1 MIFALNK
8 FIQTIIISVFLGR
21 ETFNQFWHIS
31 IFLSWFRFT
40 WQNFR
45 QKASSKKKTQNT
57 KSEQIAEE
65 QKQKPVD
72 QKQGNFTSGKVTLH
86 PTLITYGWPFS
97 SQDLIVDS
105 PL

>member
-1 MIFALNK
+1 MLLMIFALNK
-8 FIQTIIISVFLGR
+8 FIQTIIVSVFLGR

-72 QKQGNFTSGKVTLH
+72 QKQGKIHQWEGDFTSHPYHVRLTL
-86 PTLITYGWPFS
+86 
-97 SQDLIVDS
+97 
-105 PL
+105 

>member
-1 MIFALNK
+1 MYFWGGKHLISFGIFQSFFPGFALHDKIFAK
-8 FIQTIIISVFLGR
+8 KR
-21 ETFNQFWHIS
+21 
-31 IFLSWFRFT
+31 
-40 WQNFR
+40 R
-45 QKASSKKKTQNT
+45 QKKKTQNT
-57 KSEQIAEE
+57 KSEEIAEE

-86 PTLITYGWPFS
+86 PTLITRGWPFS

>member
-1 MIFALNK
+1 MLLMIFALNK
-8 FIQTIIISVFLGR
+8 FIQTIIVSVFLGR

-72 QKQGNFTSGKVTLH
+72 QKQGKIHQREGDFTSHPYHVRLTL
-86 PTLITYGWPFS
+86 
-97 SQDLIVDS
+97 
-105 PL
+105 